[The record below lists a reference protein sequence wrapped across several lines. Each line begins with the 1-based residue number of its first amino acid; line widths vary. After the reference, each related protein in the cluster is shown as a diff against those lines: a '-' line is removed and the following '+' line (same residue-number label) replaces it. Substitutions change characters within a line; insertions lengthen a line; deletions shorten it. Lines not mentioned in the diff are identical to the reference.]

1 MGQIKTAVVFY
12 IYLIFLFTVI
22 IKPLMNESSSCII
35 RLMQVSLVSHT
46 KCTENEPKCT
56 QLDKKN
62 RFFCEI
68 TNILCINTERSRC
81 VLILCASRIFLQLAV
96 H

>member
-1 MGQIKTAVVFY
+1 MGQIKRAVVFY
-12 IYLIFLFTVI
+12 IYLIFLFTAI

-56 QLDKKN
+56 QVDKKTG
-62 RFFCEI
+62 FF
-68 TNILCINTERSRC
+68 
-81 VLILCASRIFLQLAV
+81 AK
-96 H
+96 